1 MTDPSAVESQ
11 AVRLVQQLLDACRGD
26 LEVERAQVE
35 HLKLA
40 LVSARRIGAAI
51 GIVMAERK
59 ITDDDA
65 LQALVRVS
73 QHRNR
78 KLRDLVEDV
87 VLTGTLE
94 RIDD

>member
-1 MTDPSAVESQ
+1 VTDPSAVESQ
-11 AVRLVQQLLDACRGD
+11 AVRLVQQLLDVCQGD

-65 LQALVRVS
+65 FEALVHVS